1 MRRSWKR
8 GRDFTALEGRLR
20 AERRQPR
27 VGFERALVERV
38 SCRQR
43 SRGRFGLV
51 VVLTAAMGAALAS
64 FGGVGYAV
72 DSVTGAI
79 SPTTT
84 LSPSD
89 DQYGGGG
96 CTEYVNPHGAT
107 IPPAGLT
114 PPGTN
119 PKGGENPDGFYLLPG
134 TSNDTVTVTDLGSGK
149 SWTFPG
155 GSVIKYTQ
163 APGSTPGL
171 GSIGSTDG
179 QAGAVLVHVT
189 GTGDFQ
195 ITIGNVSQTCLVP
208 PPPK

>member
-1 MRRSWKR
+1 
-8 GRDFTALEGRLR
+8 
-20 AERRQPR
+20 
-27 VGFERALVERV
+27 
-38 SCRQR
+38 
-43 SRGRFGLV
+43 LV

-119 PKGGENPDGFYLLPG
+119 PQGGENPDGFYLLPG
-134 TSNDTVTVTDLGSGK
+134 TTNDTVTVTDLGSGK

-171 GSIGSTDG
+171 GSIGSTNG